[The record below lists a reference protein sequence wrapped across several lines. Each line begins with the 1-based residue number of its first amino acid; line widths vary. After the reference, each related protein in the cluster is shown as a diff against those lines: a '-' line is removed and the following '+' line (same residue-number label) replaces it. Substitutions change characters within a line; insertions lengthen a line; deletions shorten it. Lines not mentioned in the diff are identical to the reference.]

1 MQQQR
6 VVTKDAD
13 LLDFLNS
20 SWRLWSRHSSL
31 FEERISQ
38 LFKDQHWFSQI
49 VWIFTFAF
57 HFRNDFFVFNV
68 FRQYCY
74 RSQQQTSRSCS
85 FFCDRVFQFL
95 IWFWLRF
102 ANERRSSFLWQ
113 RKTHV
118 FSCRAKA
125 WSENDRTWFLRS
137 SRFDDVIL

>member
-31 FEERISQ
+31 SEERISQ
-38 LFKDQHWFSQI
+38 LLKDQHWFSQI
-49 VWIFTFAF
+49 IWILTFAF
-57 HFRNDFFVFNV
+57 HFRSDLFVFNV
-68 FRQYCY
+68 FKQCCHRF
-74 RSQQQTSRSCS
+74 QQQTSRSCS
-85 FFCDRVFQFL
+85 FSCDRVFQLL
-95 IWFWLRF
+95 IWSWLRS
-102 ANERRSSFLWQ
+102 ANERRSSLLWQ

-125 WSENDRTWFLRS
+125 WSKDDRTWFLRS
-137 SRFDDVIL
+137 SRSDDVIL